1 MSFSR
6 WPGRRIYWITG
17 IRIFSSSAQPLSRVW
32 LFETPQT
39 IAHQAPLSMGFPR
52 QNYWSRLPF
61 PLQWIFPTQGSNS
74 WPLEPPGK
82 PSAPINA
89 AVFVSKAL
97 FWVTPSPPVY
107 TGSWSGGWSLNITAL
122 EKSLLCQHPS
132 RAIEDT
138 VEDRN
143 FTTQFQ
149 RCSEENPERTCRNCP
164 SCPAK
169 GPALPALKMVRL
181 CHFCLAGW
189 WFLSP
194 GDFFFNLFLA
204 SLGLRC
210 FLSLQWGGSSCWS
223 TRAPEHRLTSCGTQ
237 LSGSTT
243 CGIFQD
249 QRLNPRPL
257 HWQVDA

>member
-1 MSFSR
+1 M
-6 WPGRRIYWITG
+6 
-17 IRIFSSSAQPLSRVW
+17 
-32 LFETPQT
+32 
-39 IAHQAPLSMGFPR
+39 
-52 QNYWSRLPF
+52 
-61 PLQWIFPTQGSNS
+61 
-74 WPLEPPGK
+74 
-82 PSAPINA
+82 
-89 AVFVSKAL
+89 
-97 FWVTPSPPVY
+97 Y

-194 GDFFFNLFLA
+194 GDFFFFFGFSRS
-204 SLGLRC
+204 SL
-210 FLSLQWGGSSCWS
+210 LSLVAVRGPLLLKHEGS
-223 TRAPEHRLTSCGTQ
+223 RAQAH
-237 LSGSTT
+237 
-243 CGIFQD
+243 
-249 QRLNPRPL
+249 
-257 HWQVDA
+257 